1 MNKENNKKAQN
12 TKQRIAIALI
22 KLMQNDIFNEITITQ
37 ICQEAEIGRA
47 SFYRNFESKED
58 VIRYVVSYKLDE
70 ILKDVDNLREV
81 MIDGEKFYEVFHKEE
96 AFLTLIMSNELFL
109 VFLRCFYRYVLNRY
123 ELDVMDAENKYY
135 DYVMGM
141 ITYQIVGMIDI
152 WVSRKCKDNAENFKE
167 IIDIHPKILRK

>member
-1 MNKENNKKAQN
+1 MKYES
-12 TKQRIAIALI
+12 I
-22 KLMQNDIFNEITITQ
+22 EITI
-37 ICQEAEIGRA
+37 
-47 SFYRNFESKED
+47 
-58 VIRYVVSYKLDE
+58 
-70 ILKDVDNLREV
+70 
-81 MIDGEKFYEVFHKEE
+81 
-96 AFLTLIMSNELFL
+96 
-109 VFLRCFYRYVLNRY
+109 FLRCFYRYVLNRY